1 MPLQEKIK
9 HLRDLALALEQMS
22 IEPLIH
28 HGNRS
33 KWTSLAKTITW
44 RIIASTT
51 TAIIAYYITGSLEV
65 AGVVGMI
72 DMVVKLIFYY
82 GHERAWLRLGR
93 RLNGG
98 KNI

>member
-9 HLRDLALALEQMS
+9 HLRDLALALETMS

-82 GHERAWLRLGR
+82 GHERAWLKLGQR
-93 RLNGG
+93 INGP
-98 KNI
+98 KK